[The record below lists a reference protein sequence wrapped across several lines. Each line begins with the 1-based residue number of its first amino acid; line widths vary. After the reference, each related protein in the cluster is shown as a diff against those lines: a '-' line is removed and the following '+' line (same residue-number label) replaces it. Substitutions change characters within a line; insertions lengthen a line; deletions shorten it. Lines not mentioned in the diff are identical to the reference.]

1 MHKIHYKSPFRYMAI
16 GILVFFTWFC
26 IEPWNFA
33 LAQQKPPKHQLTM
46 SQKAETAHTQMQK
59 MFRALKQLSAK
70 VSEKMVAFR

>member
-1 MHKIHYKSPFRYMAI
+1 
-16 GILVFFTWFC
+16 
-26 IEPWNFA
+26 
-33 LAQQKPPKHQLTM
+33 M